1 MRYAQK
7 RALLQQGYTIYLW
20 DVLTHDYNP
29 NYTPDKMLR
38 IVQRFTRNGSII
50 VFHDSLKSRDRM
62 LIALPHVIQWLQA
75 QGYQLQ
81 TLPNP

>member
-1 MRYAQK
+1 
-7 RALLQQGYTIYLW
+7 
-20 DVLTHDYNP
+20 
-29 NYTPDKMLR
+29 MLR

-50 VFHDSLKSRDRM
+50 VFHDSLKSCDRM